1 MFTRKLLCRPT
12 AAFYEQREQLRRK
25 LQEGLIAQ
33 GVVPHGTT
41 LCIFG
46 SSANG
51 FGTASS
57 DMDMCIFPPPGIK
70 VEPSLRPALID
81 NVAAALERI
90 GAGTP
95 VGQQLVEDDSDYEC
109 PYKVSVKPA
118 NREKLKLVHK
128 LRRYG
133 GCQLSCHCADSNR
146 HV

>member
-1 MFTRKLLCRPT
+1 
-12 AAFYEQREQLRRK
+12 
-25 LQEGLIAQ
+25 
-33 GVVPHGTT
+33 
-41 LCIFG
+41 
-46 SSANG
+46 
-51 FGTASS
+51 
-57 DMDMCIFPPPGIK
+57 MDMCIFPPPGIK

-95 VGQQLVEDDSDYEC
+95 VGRQLVEDDTNVLTRCQLSQQ
-109 PYKVSVKPA
+109 PGKA
-118 NREKLKLVHK
+118 LKLVHK